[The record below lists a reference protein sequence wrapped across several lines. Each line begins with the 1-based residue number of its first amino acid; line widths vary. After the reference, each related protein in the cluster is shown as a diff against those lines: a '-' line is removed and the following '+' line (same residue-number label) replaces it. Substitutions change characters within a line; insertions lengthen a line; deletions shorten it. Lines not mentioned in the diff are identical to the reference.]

1 MFLFFWASPTNDEL
15 LMTAPKTHPP
25 IDNDYVMMMLL
36 WFTSIAC
43 CKLRCVRRQKT
54 QLYAINWDVAVT
66 TLSQDASL
74 YYWCGLC
81 ALFYATNTPTPYR
94 INCEWIDSLG
104 EEWNGAGHITLLCA
118 LLHNTLAY
126 SPTGSGHTLLR
137 SPNAMRCAQRKQ
149 RNVFIYVV
157 QARDWRLMGLL
168 RALAQRM
175 FWPKKV
181 FCFSSLAVFVQRSH
195 KKCTAHASYTYHPFF
210 VLLSF
215 FCVSFS
221 IAQQ

>member
-1 MFLFFWASPTNDEL
+1 MTMWWWCCCGL
-15 LMTAPKTHPP
+15 LPLPAANCVAFAGKRLNCTQLIET
-25 IDNDYVMMMLL
+25 
-36 WFTSIAC
+36 
-43 CKLRCVRRQKT
+43 LRLPRCRKMPVYITGVGCVRCSMRRIRQRH
-54 QLYAINWDVAVT
+54 I
-66 TLSQDASL
+66 
-74 YYWCGLC
+74 
-81 ALFYATNTPTPYR
+81 ALTVNGSTP
-94 INCEWIDSLG
+94 WG
-104 EEWNGAGHITLLCA
+104 MNGAGHITLLCA

-126 SPTGSGHTLLR
+126 SPTGSGHILLR

-168 RALAQRM
+168 RVLAQRM

-195 KKCTAHASYTYHPFF
+195 KKCTAHESYTYHPFF
-210 VLLSF
+210 VLVSF